1 MAAALYETRVHHVRA
16 DPLRNTFSYRSYQW
30 LVDLDALPTL
40 PKLLSPFARFE
51 SRDHLGDP
59 AQSLRANVD
68 AYLAENGIDLRGG
81 RVDMLTNARV
91 LGYVF
96 NPLTVYWCHYA
107 TEGSEGTCDSI
118 ASAGSLACVIAEV
131 HNTYGGRHRYL
142 LRTDARGRAAVGKE
156 FYVSPFYEVSGRYSM
171 SLPEPAEKL
180 ALSITLHPPK
190 GATFVASVTGLR
202 RPAHGAALIR
212 LLLGRPWSTRLV
224 SARIRWQGIKLYLRG
239 LPVIPRRSSSTVKGQ
254 A

>member
-1 MAAALYETRVHHVRA
+1 MTAAALYETRVNHVRA
-16 DPLRNTFSYRSYQW
+16 DPLRNAFSYRSYQW

-40 PKLLSPFARFE
+40 PRLLSPFARFE

-59 AQSLRANVD
+59 TQSLRANID
-68 AYLAENGIDLRGG
+68 AYLAENGIDLGGG

-96 NPLTVYWCHYA
+96 NPLTVYWCHN
-107 TEGSEGTCDSI
+107 
-118 ASAGSLACVIAEV
+118 ASDESLACVIAEV

-142 LRTDARGRAAVGKE
+142 LRTDDRGRAEVGKE
-156 FYVSPFYEVSGRYSM
+156 FYVSPFYEVAGRYSM
-171 SLPEPAEKL
+171 SLPEPADKL

-202 RPAHGAALIR
+202 RPAHGVALIR
-212 LLLGRPWSTRLV
+212 LLVGRPWSTRLV
-224 SARIRWQGIKLYLRG
+224 SARIRWQGIRLYLRG
-239 LPVIPRRSSSTVKGQ
+239 LPVIPRRSSSSTVKGQ